1 MNNKKLLNIQYLR
14 GIAAFMVCGFHTKG
28 WLDNTITSNFGEMLF
43 PSGEYG
49 VQFFFVIS
57 GFIMVYTTQNLN
69 IENPFKSIVSFLKK
83 RIIRI
88 SPLYTVLTLAW
99 FFLFIYPLYSINYV
113 SCIKIIKSLLFIPFG
128 NFPILYL
135 GWTLNFE
142 MFFYLVFA
150 LCFFFKKYRYWAL
163 CLFFVIQITLHHLSF
178 DHSYMKLIA
187 NPIISYFFVGVL
199 IGLIL
204 NSFKIFAVHRYLR
217 ILGFIILL
225 LIQLELFKVPNFY
238 LQMIII
244 GICCFLIFAYD
255 LQAEDKVIKP
265 LYFLGNISFSLYLF
279 HPFVHKFLME
289 YLNLKPGFLE
299 NPVYNLLFYIFML
312 SIIFGFSYL
321 LHQFFEKKIIQYLR
335 F

>member
-1 MNNKKLLNIQYLR
+1 MNNNKLLNIQYLR

-28 WLDNTITSNFGEMLF
+28 WLNNTVTSDFGEILF

-69 IENPFKSIVSFLKK
+69 LENPLKNIVSFLKK

-128 NFPILYL
+128 NFPIFYL

-150 LCFFFKKYRYWAL
+150 LCLFFKKYRYWAL
-163 CLFFVIQITLHHLSF
+163 CLFFVLQIPLHHLNF
-178 DHSYMKLIA
+178 ENSYIKLIA
-187 NPIISYFFVGVL
+187 NPIISYFFIGVL

-204 NSFKIFAVHRYLR
+204 NSFKFFTIPQYLR
-217 ILGFIILL
+217 ILAFIILL
-225 LIQLELFKVPNFY
+225 IIQLELFKISNFY
-238 LQMIII
+238 LQMILI
-244 GICCFLIFAYD
+244 GICCLIIFAYD
-255 LQAEDKVIKP
+255 HQTEDQVIKP
-265 LYFLGNISFSLYLF
+265 LFFLGNISYSLYLF
-279 HPFVHKFLME
+279 HPFVHKFLMV
-289 YLNLKPGFLE
+289 YLNLKPGFLG
-299 NPVYNLLFYIFML
+299 NPIYNLLFYIFML
-312 SIIFGFSYL
+312 SVIFGISYMFY
-321 LHQFFEKKIIQYLR
+321 QFFEKKITKYLR